1 MPDLL
6 FTKRD
11 KLRHFGL
18 LGILGTPASGTLCEC
33 VCVCLWVYVC
43 KCACVCVSPLNL
55 NLSNCQDAGVS
66 CGCTTQA
73 LFNTQTEQLHSAL
86 T

>member
-18 LGILGTPASGTLCEC
+18 LGILGTPASGTLCE
-33 VCVCLWVYVC
+33 
-43 KCACVCVSPLNL
+43 CVCVSPLNL